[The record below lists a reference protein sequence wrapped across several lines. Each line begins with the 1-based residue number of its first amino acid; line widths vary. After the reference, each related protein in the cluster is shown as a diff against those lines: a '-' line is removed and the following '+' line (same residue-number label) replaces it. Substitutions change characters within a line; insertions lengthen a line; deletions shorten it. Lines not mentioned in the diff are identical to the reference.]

1 MFYQPAQRDH
11 GLAYD
16 PFKAIVAP
24 RPIGWISSL
33 DAEGRTNLAP
43 YSFFNAISA
52 NPHMVMFS
60 SAGWKDSVANIAATA
75 EFVCNL
81 TTWDL
86 RDAMNESSAALA
98 HETSEF
104 DTTGLKTAPSTL
116 VKPPRVADAV
126 AALECKLLKQEELV
140 SLDGRS
146 AGHWVTFGEVVGVHI
161 DERFITDGRF
171 DTAKAKT
178 IARCGYMDY
187 AVVESVF
194 AMERPG

>member
-11 GLAYD
+11 GLAFD

-86 RDAMNESSAALA
+86 RNAMNDSSAALP

-104 DTTGLKTAPSTL
+104 DATGLKTAPSTL
-116 VKPPRVADAV
+116 IKPPRVADAV

-140 SLDGRS
+140 SLNGHT
-146 AGHWVTFGEVVGVHI
+146 AGHWLTFGEVVGIHI
-161 DERFITDGRF
+161 DERFITEGRF

-194 AMERPG
+194 AMKRPG